1 MAAKDQKSGLA
12 FIDLKSNDPVNLYEN
27 WHQEAMKYIKKSTS
41 ITCLATVSGETPRA
55 RHVLL
60 RGYGKDGFE
69 FFTDS
74 RGRKSQ
80 ELREN
85 NQAAMCIC
93 WIYENDKSERVSRQV
108 RLEGR
113 VELLPRE
120 RVKEVYELE
129 PLYCKIRAHLCHQ
142 DAKVDWTEMKERH
155 DELLRQV
162 ESVPESLVMPEHFI
176 GYKLIP
182 TWFDFYFSKDDF
194 IADRMEFTNENG
206 VWTNMRIAA

>member
-1 MAAKDQKSGLA
+1 MEAKDQKSGLA
-12 FIDLKSNDPVNLYEN
+12 FIDLKSNDPVNLYED
-27 WHQEAMKYIKKSTS
+27 WHQEAMKYMKGSTS

-60 RGYGKDGFE
+60 RGYGKNGFE

-80 ELREN
+80 ELSEN
-85 NQAAMCIC
+85 SQAAMCIY
-93 WIYENDKSERVSRQV
+93 WMYENDKSERVSR
-108 RLEGR
+108 
-113 VELLPRE
+113 
-120 RVKEVYELE
+120 
-129 PLYCKIRAHLCHQ
+129 Q

-155 DELLRQV
+155 DELLRQA
-162 ESVPESLVMPEHFI
+162 ESDPESLVMPEHFV

-182 TWFDFYFSKDDF
+182 TWFDFYFSKDNF
-194 IADRMEFTNENG
+194 IADRMEFTNVDG